1 MKKLL
6 LLTIISNMALGF
18 VPGSFSTKYKQIV
31 KNQLT
36 GTPKESN
43 GTFDYQYPGKLRLE
57 QVGTDALV
65 YVTNE
70 KTTWYK
76 RDGFMPGDPAEIVIH
91 KGSDK
96 GLSNFFDLLKSGL
109 KTNKNYKVKDS
120 EKYSVLVFEEK
131 AVKDTGVIETK
142 LVFKSTDKKF
152 SNLSKIEI
160 NYADGKSVNLELSN
174 IATNKKFQEK
184 NFILQVPKGANV
196 SYQ

>member
-6 LLTIISNMALGF
+6 LLTIISNMTLAF
-18 VPGSFSTKYKQIV
+18 VPRSFSTSYKQVV

-36 GTPKESN
+36 GTPKESS
-43 GTFDYQYPGKLRLE
+43 GTFDYEYPGKLRLE
-57 QVGTDALV
+57 QVGSDALV
-65 YVTNE
+65 YITNE

-109 KTNKNYKVKDS
+109 KSNKNYKVKGDGN
-120 EKYSVLVFEEK
+120 YAVLVFEES
-131 AVKDTGVIETK
+131 AVKSTGVIETK
-142 LVFKSTDKKF
+142 LVFKAKSKEF
-152 SNLSKIEI
+152 SNLQSISI
-160 NYADGKSVNLELSN
+160 HYADGKNVKLELSN
-174 IATNKKFQEK
+174 ISSNKKFE
-184 NFILQVPKGANV
+184 NEHFILKVPKGANV